1 MLLAPGVSAVERMY
15 SGVVPPMIRDGVAMT
30 VKERLHQIIDEL
42 DDERAE
48 AVLVLLTHAEP
59 AEQPRSDKG
68 PTSVDDPL
76 WQIVGMVGDEY
87 EGPTDVSSN
96 KYRYIAEHPEI
107 KTD

>member
-1 MLLAPGVSAVERMY
+1 MLLAPRVSAVERMY
-15 SGVVPPMIRDGVAMT
+15 SGVVPPMIRDGVAMS

-48 AVLVLLTHAEP
+48 AVLVLLTHAE
-59 AEQPRSDKG
+59 QPRSDKG
-68 PTSVDDPL
+68 STSVDDPL

>member
-1 MLLAPGVSAVERMY
+1 MY
-15 SGVVPPMIRDGVAMT
+15 SGVVPLTIRDGAAMT

-48 AVLVLLTHAEP
+48 AVLILLTHPAL

-68 PTSVDDPL
+68 STSVDDPL
-76 WQIVGMVGDEY
+76 WQIVGMVGEEY
-87 EGPTDVSSN
+87 EGPADVSTN